1 MNRLSLEVLACHEA
15 QSRYTPPT
23 DEALAGLGDG
33 HSPQEIRRALLIQAA
48 LAGDVAEEIQFG
60 EPSGGASSDQA
71 QVDATILAQMRQ
83 VLRQGG
89 RSDSE
94 IGACIPKVPAIRQRH
109 KQDTE
114 QLLRQN
120 WGAVEAL
127 AKELLQPVRQR
138 IALDLQP

>member
-1 MNRLSLEVLACHEA
+1 
-15 QSRYTPPT
+15 
-23 DEALAGLGDG
+23 
-33 HSPQEIRRALLIQAA
+33 
-48 LAGDVAEEIQFG
+48 
-60 EPSGGASSDQA
+60 
-71 QVDATILAQMRQ
+71 VDATILAQMRQ

-127 AKELLQPVRQR
+127 AKELLQHQR
-138 IALDLQP
+138 VDGPRAHEIIGNAIFNPSGSG